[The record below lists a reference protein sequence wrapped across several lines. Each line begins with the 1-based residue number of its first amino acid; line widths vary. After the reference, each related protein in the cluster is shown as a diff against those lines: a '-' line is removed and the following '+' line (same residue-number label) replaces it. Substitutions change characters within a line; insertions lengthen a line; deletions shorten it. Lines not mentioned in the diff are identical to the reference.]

1 MSQNISI
8 NTGSVSNTNT
18 KEILELVASG
28 SITAEQAEKLITE
41 TKALNNIYLKL
52 SEKGC
57 ISFYGIRR
65 MPISLYPDE
74 LHLILKYIVK
84 DYKYTETFSKF
95 LTDNDIHMNIV
106 NVA

>member
-52 SEKGC
+52 S
-57 ISFYGIRR
+57 
-65 MPISLYPDE
+65 
-74 LHLILKYIVK
+74 
-84 DYKYTETFSKF
+84 
-95 LTDNDIHMNIV
+95 
-106 NVA
+106 